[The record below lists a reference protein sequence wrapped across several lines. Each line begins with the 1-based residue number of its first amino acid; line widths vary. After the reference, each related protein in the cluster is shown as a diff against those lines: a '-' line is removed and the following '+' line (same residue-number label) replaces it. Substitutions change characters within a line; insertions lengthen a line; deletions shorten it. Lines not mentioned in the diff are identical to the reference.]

1 MNRPSALA
9 IAGLA
14 GLVLTASATLVVLS
28 GVAGDPPQPQDLLPA
43 LVAAAGLCV
52 AALLRRRSP
61 SGAWLA
67 TIAALTVATLS
78 IAIWGRESRAG
89 LQDSEWTV
97 LVATFCVGALFA
109 TGSSVRYATEPSRIP
124 GGLGPSAGRRRDG
137 RGGRHVRLGDP
148 DRG

>member
-1 MNRPSALA
+1 MIRPSALA
-9 IAGLA
+9 VAGLA

-89 LQDSEWTV
+89 LQDSEWTL
-97 LVATFCVGALFA
+97 LVATFCVGALFRRGPPCA
-109 TGSSVRYATEPSRIP
+109 MRPNRPDP